1 VSVIEQHQV
10 HLAGLTTFAIGGAA
24 ARLISVSPDAESV
37 MAGLELARDDDLFI
51 LGGGSNVLVADGGF
65 DGTILRVE
73 VGGQIRVRGARVEV
87 GAGTS
92 LDELVSHCAATGL
105 RGFEMLAGI
114 PGSVAGAIVQNAGAY
129 GQHVATSIEG
139 VTCVEVATRD
149 VQTFDVDQCEF
160 GYRSSVFGRQP
171 GRWVVV
177 SAVLR
182 FEPATTCSVA
192 PREVRDE
199 LARAGHESAHA
210 VPLPAAIAAV
220 RMVRQRK
227 DHIAS
232 SECQTAG
239 SFFKN
244 VVMRYD
250 TAEYQELSA
259 RFERRKGLLGAENR
273 WVRNWTAD
281 KKSSG
286 STTQREIIAGSLIG
300 TAVDVAAEPDRFR
313 PGSEFGRLRLGRSG
327 SNTIVNL
334 GGALATD
341 VLSLACEMRDRVLDV
356 YQLILDPE
364 VVFLGDI
371 GM

>member
-1 VSVIEQHQV
+1 
-10 HLAGLTTFAIGGAA
+10 
-24 ARLISVSPDAESV
+24 
-37 MAGLELARDDDLFI
+37 
-51 LGGGSNVLVADGGF
+51 
-65 DGTILRVE
+65 
-73 VGGQIRVRGARVEV
+73 
-87 GAGTS
+87 
-92 LDELVSHCAATGL
+92 
-105 RGFEMLAGI
+105 
-114 PGSVAGAIVQNAGAY
+114 
-129 GQHVATSIEG
+129 
-139 VTCVEVATRD
+139 
-149 VQTFDVDQCEF
+149 
-160 GYRSSVFGRQP
+160 
-171 GRWVVV
+171 
-177 SAVLR
+177 
-182 FEPATTCSVA
+182 
-192 PREVRDE
+192 
-199 LARAGHESAHA
+199 
-210 VPLPAAIAAV
+210 
-220 RMVRQRK
+220 MVRQRK

-356 YQLILDPE
+356 YQLTLDPE